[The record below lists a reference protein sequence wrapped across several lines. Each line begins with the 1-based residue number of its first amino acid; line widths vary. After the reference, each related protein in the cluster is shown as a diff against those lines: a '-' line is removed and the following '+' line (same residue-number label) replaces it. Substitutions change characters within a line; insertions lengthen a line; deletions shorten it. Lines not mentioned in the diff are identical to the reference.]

1 MKFEFRENKIVIP
14 ACQQTRHMTVSA
26 FLDEYK
32 QSKKNRYLLMQNKRL
47 LLDDEPLKD
56 PDQEIGDRDFS
67 IVIPSEE
74 IDWPLA
80 NEAAEV
86 IYEDPFVYVV
96 HKPAGL
102 IIHGDEDDTR
112 CLNALAA
119 RWQYEHDLHA
129 PVRPLHRL
137 DKETQ
142 GLVMYS
148 KIPFF
153 QPWLDSQMEEK
164 QISRH
169 YLAVCYGK
177 AEAGMKFT
185 CSEPLA
191 RDRHRSGAYRVSPG
205 GIPAKTKAEVLAKKG
220 KYNLIGCLLETGRT
234 HQIRV
239 HLSNKG
245 FPIVN
250 DALYGLASR
259 DFDIMGLWADEIT
272 FRSPLTRKKHKI
284 HDIPLKE
291 YEYFR

>member
-1 MKFEFRENKIVIP
+1 MKFEIRENEILIP
-14 ACQQTRHMTVSA
+14 ACQQTRHMSLSA

-32 QSKKNRYLLMQNKRL
+32 QSKKNRYLLRLNKRL
-47 LLDDEPLKD
+47 LLDGQPVSDL
-56 PDQEIGDRDFS
+56 DQEIGDRTLS
-67 IVIPSEE
+67 ILIPPEE
-74 IDWPLA
+74 IDWPMA
-80 NEAAEV
+80 EEAAQV

-102 IIHGDEDDTR
+102 IIHGDEDDTE

-119 RWQYEHDLHA
+119 RYQYEHGIQA

-142 GLVMYS
+142 GLVIYS

-153 QPWLDSQMEEK
+153 QPWLDSEMENK
-164 QISRH
+164 KISRH
-169 YLAVCYGK
+169 YLAICYGK
-177 AEAGMKFT
+177 AEAGQKFT
-185 CSEPLA
+185 CTQPLA
-191 RDRHRSGAYRVSPG
+191 RDRHRSGAFRVSANG
-205 GIPAKTKAEVLAKKG
+205 TPAVTKAEVLAKKG

-239 HLSNKG
+239 HLSNQG

-272 FRSPLTRKKHKI
+272 FRSPLSRKKHRI
-284 HDIPLKE
+284 HDIPLSE
-291 YEYFR
+291 YKYFK